1 MKHWLAVLQSR
12 WDDVA
17 AWARQRNQKLTGA
30 LTELKDSQALLEE
43 LMKWLNGAEST
54 LMQQG
59 SQPIP
64 ENIPIIEQLLHD
76 HATFQTEIQVSL

>member
-1 MKHWLAVLQSR
+1 
-12 WDDVA
+12 
-17 AWARQRNQKLTGA
+17 
-30 LTELKDSQALLEE
+30 
-43 LMKWLNGAEST
+43 MKWLNGAETT

-76 HATFQTEIQVSL
+76 HATFQTEIQVIYVIPIQFACQYV